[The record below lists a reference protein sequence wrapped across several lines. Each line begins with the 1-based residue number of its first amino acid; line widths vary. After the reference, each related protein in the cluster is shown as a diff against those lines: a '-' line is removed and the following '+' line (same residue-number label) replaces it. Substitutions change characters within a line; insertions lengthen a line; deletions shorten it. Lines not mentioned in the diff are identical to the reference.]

1 MVHIGW
7 TLFHEAHFWPHI
19 AAKAGQA
26 SLCEFIVEITKYK
39 TISSMVHKKAKKKAK
54 KEGKEGGPRHWIGY
68 EMDTISQNCC

>member
-26 SLCEFIVEITKYK
+26 SSLWNLPSTKPLVPWFIRRPRRR
-39 TISSMVHKKAKKKAK
+39 KKKK
-54 KEGKEGGPRHWIGY
+54 GKEGGPHHWIGY